1 MAPLPPN
8 SILQA
13 AIRWLQQLRHSSPDR
28 ARAMFTA
35 HPRYGDLTLTQ
46 YEAGLEWLQSAGL
59 VSGSGSVHDARFAG
73 TFSDEAAVLEAALE
87 HAHPPWVR
95 YADRII
101 GSADE
106 LPDDLVSAA
115 ECLGLDARDGLAA
128 ARQVW
133 GKVDTSLREEIGN
146 AGELALA
153 QLLACNTA
161 AEVIHVAAQADGY
174 GFDIMVRSGRHRA
187 NLEVKSTTRRGR
199 LSIYLSRNEYEV
211 MRADPN
217 WHLVVLLLDN
227 ARDVTAIGSVSSSWV
242 REMAPAD
249 GSNESSWQS
258 ARFDVPP
265 GVPRPGLTSSLPWA
279 LPGLPCDHILATGYR
294 PGDQPAW
301 LQYPISP

>member
-1 MAPLPPN
+1 MAPLPPD
-8 SILQA
+8 SILRA
-13 AIRWLQQLRHSSPDR
+13 AARWLQQLRHSPPDR

-46 YEAGLEWLQSAGL
+46 YEAGLDWLKSAGL
-59 VSGSGSVHDARFAG
+59 VSASGTVDQARFAG
-73 TFSDEAAVLEAALE
+73 VISDEAVVLEAALE
-87 HAHPPWVR
+87 HACPPWVR
-95 YADRII
+95 DADRII
-101 GSADE
+101 GSADD
-106 LPDDLVSAA
+106 LPDDLVGAA
-115 ECLGLDARDGLAA
+115 ECLNLDPQDGLAA
-128 ARQVW
+128 VRQVW
-133 GKVDTSLREEIGN
+133 GKVDTSLREEIGS
-146 AGELALA
+146 AGEVALA

-174 GFDIMVRSGRHRA
+174 GFDIVVRSGTHRA

-217 WHLVVLLLDN
+217 WHLVVLLLDD
-227 ARDVTAIGSVSSSWV
+227 ARDVTAIGSVSASWV
-242 REMAPAD
+242 RETAPVD
-249 GSNESSWQS
+249 SSNESSWQS

-279 LPGLPCDHILATGYR
+279 LPTLPSDHILATGYR